1 MSVYIDQWGAV
12 IGLSHANLSCISIK
26 RCRCI
31 FIGQN
36 SFVLILL
43 LKHGDIEINS
53 GPKKKESAK

>member
-1 MSVYIDQWGAV
+1 MGAV
-12 IGLSHANLSCISIK
+12 IGLFHANLSCISIK